1 MKVFSGINDKLG
13 IDMGSSQ
20 IRIYSDKKVILEEA
34 SCAALE
40 DNSGKILGFGTDA
53 IIRSHSSGE
62 DCRIEWTIRNGI
74 MVDYEITKKMLRYF
88 INKAIRHSV
97 SRPTVM
103 MATPCEISS
112 VVRHALVDAL
122 AHAGAQQI
130 FLLSA
135 PVAAAIGA
143 GVIIDTP
150 EAVLSTV
157 IGKDVT
163 DCGIYC
169 AGGVVEEH
177 GISFGGKTI
186 DEGIRRFVQAKY
198 HLMIGMTQAEQLKR
212 EWISVVHTGESSTF
226 TIRGRRIADGVEI
239 ILELTER
246 NLSPIM
252 QRILQPVVQLIKKVM
267 RAATPE
273 MAEDLLKNG
282 MILSGGTAKLSGIDE
297 WIASQIGVPV
307 FVADE
312 PENVVAKGCCLALG
326 NAVRL
331 PMLVES
337 GEKYYGGI

>member
-20 IRIYSDKKVILEEA
+20 IRIYSDKRVILEEA

-53 IIRSHSSGE
+53 IIRSHSSSG
-62 DCRIEWTIRNGI
+62 DCCIEWTIRNGI

-135 PVAAAIGA
+135 PAAAAIGA

-212 EWISVVHTGESSTF
+212 EWISVVHTGESRTF

-252 QRILQPVVQLIKKVM
+252 QRICS
-267 RAATPE
+267 RSY
-273 MAEDLLKNG
+273 N
-282 MILSGGTAKLSGIDE
+282 
-297 WIASQIGVPV
+297 
-307 FVADE
+307 
-312 PENVVAKGCCLALG
+312 
-326 NAVRL
+326 
-331 PMLVES
+331 
-337 GEKYYGGI
+337 

>member
-1 MKVFSGINDKLG
+1 M
-13 IDMGSSQ
+13 
-20 IRIYSDKKVILEEA
+20 
-34 SCAALE
+34 
-40 DNSGKILGFGTDA
+40 
-53 IIRSHSSGE
+53 
-62 DCRIEWTIRNGI
+62 
-74 MVDYEITKKMLRYF
+74 
-88 INKAIRHSV
+88 
-97 SRPTVM
+97 
-103 MATPCEISS
+103 
-112 VVRHALVDAL
+112 DAL

-135 PVAAAIGA
+135 PAAAAIGA

-198 HLMIGMTQAEQLKR
+198 HLMIGMTQAE
-212 EWISVVHTGESSTF
+212 HTGESRTF

>member
-1 MKVFSGINDKLG
+1 
-13 IDMGSSQ
+13 
-20 IRIYSDKKVILEEA
+20 
-34 SCAALE
+34 
-40 DNSGKILGFGTDA
+40 
-53 IIRSHSSGE
+53 
-62 DCRIEWTIRNGI
+62 
-74 MVDYEITKKMLRYF
+74 MLRYF

-135 PVAAAIGA
+135 PAAAAIGA

-198 HLMIGMTQAEQLKR
+198 HLMIGMT
-212 EWISVVHTGESSTF
+212 
-226 TIRGRRIADGVEI
+226 
-239 ILELTER
+239 
-246 NLSPIM
+246 
-252 QRILQPVVQLIKKVM
+252 
-267 RAATPE
+267 
-273 MAEDLLKNG
+273 
-282 MILSGGTAKLSGIDE
+282 
-297 WIASQIGVPV
+297 
-307 FVADE
+307 
-312 PENVVAKGCCLALG
+312 
-326 NAVRL
+326 
-331 PMLVES
+331 
-337 GEKYYGGI
+337 